1 MDMTPHFPIYMDYGA
16 TTPCDPRVV
25 DAMIP
30 WLREHFG
37 NPASRSHAWG
47 WEAEEA
53 VETARGHVAELIG
66 ADPREIVWTSGATES
81 NNLALKGAAHFYQG
95 KGKHLITV
103 KTEHK
108 AVLDTTR
115 ELERQGFEVT
125 YLDVQEDGLLDLDKL
140 KAAIRPDTILISV
153 MFVNNEIGVI
163 QDIPAIGK
171 LCREKGV
178 LFHVD
183 AAQATG
189 KVEIDLNT
197 LPVDLMSLA
206 SHKTYGPKGIGALY
220 VRRKPRVRL
229 EAQMHGGG
237 HERGMRSGT
246 LPTHQCV
253 GMGEAFRIAKA
264 EMAQDLAK
272 ARALQKRLLDGLK
285 DVEQVFVNGHLEKRV
300 PHNLNMSFNF
310 VEGES
315 LIMGI
320 KGLAVSSGSACTSA
334 SLEPSYVL
342 RALGRSDEL
351 AHSSLRMTIGRFTT
365 EEEID
370 YAISTIKLN
379 VAKLRE
385 LSPLWEMFQD
395 GVQRRSCAQDHAG
408 GIRLSPAQRAGQPSA
423 EVRGIRDQDAPGGL
437 RLGHAGR
444 LGEAACGRRGGAGGA
459 SDRPGG
465 PRG

>member
-1 MDMTPHFPIYMDYGA
+1 MDMTPHFPIYLDYGA
-16 TTPCDPRVV
+16 TTPVDPRVV

-53 VETARGHVAELIG
+53 VEKARAQVAELIG

-81 NNLALKGAAHFYQG
+81 NNLALKGAAQFY
-95 KGKHLITV
+95 KTRGKHLITV

-108 AVLDTTR
+108 AVLDTMR

-125 YLDVQEDGLLDLDKL
+125 YLDVQENGLLDFEVF
-140 KAAIRPDTILISV
+140 KAAIRPDTILASV
-153 MFVNNEIGVI
+153 MYVNNEIGVI
-163 QDIPAIGK
+163 QDVVALGN

-178 LFHVD
+178 IFHVD

-189 KVEIDLNT
+189 KVEIDLAK
-197 LPVDLMSLA
+197 LPIDLMSLA

-246 LPTHQCV
+246 LPTHQIV
-253 GMGEAFRIAKA
+253 GMGEAFRIARE
-264 EMAQDLAK
+264 EMGTEHARI
-272 ARALQKRLLDGLK
+272 RALHDKLVKGLSGI
-285 DVEQVFVNGHLEKRV
+285 EQTFINGDLEKRV
-300 PHNLNMSFNF
+300 PHNLNISFNF

-315 LIMGI
+315 LIMGV

-370 YAISTIKLN
+370 YAITVLTDR

-385 LSPLWEMFQD
+385 LSPLWDMYKD
-395 GVQRRSCAQDHAG
+395 GIDLNTIQW
-408 GIRLSPAQRAGQPSA
+408 
-423 EVRGIRDQDAPGGL
+423 
-437 RLGHAGR
+437 
-444 LGEAACGRRGGAGGA
+444 AAH
-459 SDRPGG
+459 
-465 PRG
+465 

>member
-1 MDMTPHFPIYMDYGA
+1 MTPHFPIYMDYGA
-16 TTPCDPRVV
+16 TTPVDSRVV
-25 DAMIP
+25 DVMVP

-53 VETARGHVAELIG
+53 VEKARADVADLIK

-81 NNLALKGAAHFYQG
+81 INLAIKGAAHFYASR
-95 KGKHLITV
+95 GKHLITV

-108 AVLDTTR
+108 AVLDTMR

-125 YLDVQEDGLLDLDKL
+125 YLDVQEDGLLDLDRFRDAL
-140 KAAIRPDTILISV
+140 RPDTILAAV
-153 MFVNNEIGVI
+153 MLVNNEIGVI
-163 QDIPAIGK
+163 QDIPAIGAM
-171 LCREKGV
+171 CRERGV
-178 LFHVD
+178 ILHVD

-189 KVEIDLNT
+189 KVAIDMGS

-229 EAQMHGGG
+229 EAQMPGGG

-253 GMGEAFRIAKA
+253 GMGEAFKIARQ
-264 EMAQDLAK
+264 EMGTESE
-272 ARALQKRLLDGLK
+272 RVRMLQQRLMVGISQID
-285 DVEQVFVNGHLEKRV
+285 QVFINGHLEKRV
-300 PHNLNMSFNF
+300 PHNVNASFNY

-365 EEEID
+365 EADID
-370 YAISTIKLN
+370 YAVSTLQDR

-385 LSPLWEMFQD
+385 LSPLWDMYRD
-395 GVQRRSCAQDHAG
+395 GID
-408 GIRLSPAQRAGQPSA
+408 LSTIQWTA
-423 EVRGIRDQDAPGGL
+423 
-437 RLGHAGR
+437 H
-444 LGEAACGRRGGAGGA
+444 
-459 SDRPGG
+459 
-465 PRG
+465 